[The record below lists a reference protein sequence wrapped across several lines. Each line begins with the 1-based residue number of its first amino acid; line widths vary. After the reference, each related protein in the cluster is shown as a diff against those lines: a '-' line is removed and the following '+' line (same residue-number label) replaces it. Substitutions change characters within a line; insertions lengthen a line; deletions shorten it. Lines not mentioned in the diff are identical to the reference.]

1 MDNEFVVRPSACRHA
16 EEALVKIKR
25 GLLHQLACLNESKI
39 YGSYYGSCLTTKSA
53 EVLPEICE
61 RPDCPLATVGDD
73 KGQVRVIGGKLLP
86 YELNHSPTDACQSL
100 QLPH

>member
-1 MDNEFVVRPSACRHA
+1 MG
-16 EEALVKIKR
+16 K
-25 GLLHQLACLNESKI
+25 
-39 YGSYYGSCLTTKSA
+39 
-53 EVLPEICE
+53 VLYMMNHNI
-61 RPDCPLATVGDD
+61 DD

>member
-1 MDNEFVVRPSACRHA
+1 MSSRRKGS
-16 EEALVKIKR
+16 
-25 GLLHQLACLNESKI
+25 NESKDMW
-39 YGSYYGSCLTTKSA
+39 LKVNQKSLMKF
-53 EVLPEICE
+53 EGVFTRFSGHFGMLI
-61 RPDCPLATVGDD
+61 D

>member
-1 MDNEFVVRPSACRHA
+1 MGYSIVC
-16 EEALVKIKR
+16 
-25 GLLHQLACLNESKI
+25 C
-39 YGSYYGSCLTTKSA
+39 YW
-53 EVLPEICE
+53 
-61 RPDCPLATVGDD
+61 ATWLFRDDKDD